1 MSISVSG
8 LAASL
13 RRVLVSRLG
22 MMLLIVGALAVVGVV
37 CIGDGVL
44 GTFGWD
50 FERAYRPAGIAVLHG
65 HSPYP
70 PATLR
75 TLSVGDKFVY
85 PPPSAFLFVPFAL
98 VPQWLAVAL
107 FSVLSAA
114 SLAVVP
120 RLLGVRDW
128 RVLAAIGLWPSVSF
142 GLALGTFS
150 LLLTLAVALAWCWR
164 DRVVA
169 GGLIVGAAVI
179 AKLYLAPL
187 ALWLACTRR
196 FRAALVAGATL
207 AVLTLGS
214 WAAIGFR
221 GLREYPQLLSQLSRA
236 EIRTSY
242 SPAGVA
248 ALLGAPVAVATA
260 IGMALALGL
269 LVVAWRAWLRG
280 AEIAAFCGVLG
291 ASLAGSPLVWHH
303 YAIVLLV
310 PIALVAPRLDALWFV
325 PAFGLLSFDSRTESI
340 TGGLAFDLTVAVTL
354 IVCARRDPAF
364 AGATRVATHENVL
377 AFRARTGAPQRHA
390 DAA

>member
-13 RRVLVSRLG
+13 RRVLASRLG
-22 MMLLIVGALAVVGVV
+22 MALMVCGALGVVGFV

-44 GTFGWD
+44 GSFGWD

-75 TLSVGDKFVY
+75 ALSVGDKFVY
-85 PPPSAFLFVPFAL
+85 PPPSAFIFVPFAL

-107 FSVLSAA
+107 FGVLSAA

-128 RVLAAIGLWPSVSF
+128 RVFVVLGLWPSVSF

-150 LLLTLAVALAWCWR
+150 LPLTLAVALAWRWR
-164 DRVVA
+164 DRVFA

-196 FRAALVAGATL
+196 FRGALVAGVTL
-207 AVLTLGS
+207 AVLTLTS
-214 WAAIGFR
+214 WAAIGFA
-221 GLREYPQLLSQLSRA
+221 GLRDYPTLLSQLSRA

-242 SPAGVA
+242 SPAGIA
-248 ALLGAPVAVATA
+248 AQLGAPVTVASA
-260 IGMALALGL
+260 FGLVLAAAL
-269 LVVAWRAWLRG
+269 LVVSWRAWRRG
-280 AEIAAFCGVLG
+280 AEIAAFCGVLA

-310 PIALVAPRLDALWFV
+310 PIALVAPRLDWLWFL
-325 PAFGLLSFDSRTESI
+325 PAFGLLSFDSRSDSV
-340 TGGLAFDLTVAVTL
+340 TGALAFDLMVVVTL
-354 IVCARRDPAF
+354 VLCARRDPAF
-364 AGATRVATHENVL
+364 ARASSSGTRANVFALHGSAATGR
-377 AFRARTGAPQRHA
+377 RA